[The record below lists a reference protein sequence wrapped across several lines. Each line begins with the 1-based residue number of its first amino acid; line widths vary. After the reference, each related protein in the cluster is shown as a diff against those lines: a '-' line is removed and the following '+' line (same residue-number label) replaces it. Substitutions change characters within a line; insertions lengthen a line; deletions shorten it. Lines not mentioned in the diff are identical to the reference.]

1 MQEQNTRVELRPGVF
16 RPDWSVARS
25 PAAREALSGRAQARE
40 GLLDKW
46 MRALE
51 PEQDRVWQA
60 VLALYGSLGRP
71 PTLSELRDRTGLSE
85 ASLVEAM
92 RELERCDLLKR
103 NDQGAIR
110 YAYPFTQD
118 WSGHTVLL
126 GGRELGS
133 LCAIDALGTGAMFE
147 DDVTVQSTC
156 RHCGAPIRAVTAEH
170 GSTIREVAPPDAVVW
185 YDCSCGESAASSC
198 CQSIAFFCSDA
209 HLRVWL
215 DQAPTEYGTRLT
227 VSEAL
232 EVGRAIF
239 GPVLQEALASD
250 ST

>member
-16 RPDWSVARS
+16 RPDWS
-25 PAAREALSGRAQARE
+25 AARTAAARQALASRQESRA
-40 GLLDKW
+40 GVLDKW
-46 MRALE
+46 MCALE
-51 PEQDRVWQA
+51 PKQDRVWQA
-60 VLALYGSLGRP
+60 VLALYGSHGRP

-92 RELERCDLLKR
+92 RELEQRDLLKR

-118 WSGHTVLL
+118 WTGHTVLL
-126 GGRELGS
+126 GDRELGS

-147 DDVTVQSTC
+147 ADVTVRSTC

-185 YDCSCGESAASSC
+185 YDCSYGESAASSC
-198 CQSIAFFCSDA
+198 CQSIAFF
-209 HLRVWL
+209 LL
-215 DQAPTEYGTRLT
+215 
-227 VSEAL
+227 
-232 EVGRAIF
+232 
-239 GPVLQEALASD
+239 
-250 ST
+250 